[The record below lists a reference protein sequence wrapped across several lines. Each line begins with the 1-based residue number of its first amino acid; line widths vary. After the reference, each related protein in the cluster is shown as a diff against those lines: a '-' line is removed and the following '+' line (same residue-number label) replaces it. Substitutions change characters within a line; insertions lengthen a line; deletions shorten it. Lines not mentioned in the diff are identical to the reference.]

1 VIEAASR
8 EPAATTTFEANEWLP
23 TGERVTRAAVT
34 AIMALIALLTFAFS
48 FGNIWA
54 LGLSLG
60 VSPWIAPLVGP
71 AADLSVVGLLVAV
84 RYLSLRGVD
93 GRHLRPARFLL
104 AVTGVAT
111 LTLNVAWPVAHR
123 AYGRAAFD
131 AVGPLLLIGWAEV
144 GPGLLR
150 HIHAVRT
157 SPGPD
162 RSGRPPAEDPAKSAE
177 RVRTGSP
184 RARQAAQT
192 SPARA
197 RPDSGKP
204 RRRARGRDEDG
215 LLTRTRQIDRQ
226 HRARHGRPVSAD
238 TLRRELRVGS
248 ALARHLVAVVRGEAT
263 HENTSARGSAA

>member
-1 VIEAASR
+1 MGAHWVHIRFRRLFVLVLWPGLDPRPVRGGRGPVIEAASR

-123 AYGRAAFD
+123 AYGRAA
-131 AVGPLLLIGWAEV
+131 
-144 GPGLLR
+144 
-150 HIHAVRT
+150 
-157 SPGPD
+157 
-162 RSGRPPAEDPAKSAE
+162 
-177 RVRTGSP
+177 
-184 RARQAAQT
+184 
-192 SPARA
+192 
-197 RPDSGKP
+197 
-204 RRRARGRDEDG
+204 
-215 LLTRTRQIDRQ
+215 
-226 HRARHGRPVSAD
+226 
-238 TLRRELRVGS
+238 
-248 ALARHLVAVVRGEAT
+248 
-263 HENTSARGSAA
+263 